1 MHKMLV
7 IAGCATLLAIGCS
20 HSATGN
26 AGERQSGTQPQSSAD
41 TRRPVTLCQ
50 PDETVIYSCR
60 IRSNGKLASL
70 CAPSDF
76 TSSPRAG
83 VYYVFGKPDAV
94 EMRYPNGAS
103 ASGAKFNQAHLVFA
117 GATGGYAYSFVK
129 DGFKY
134 LLYSISGTGVEDQ
147 GVIVAKVGEIE
158 SVVEMPCAADSMVQS
173 DLHVFDAAS
182 TWPEDADVAD
192 HGLPRR

>member
-7 IAGCATLLAIGCS
+7 IAGCATLVAAGCS

-26 AGERQSGTQPQSSAD
+26 AGERQPGPQPASSAD
-41 TRRPVTLCQ
+41 TQRPVSLCQ
-50 PDETVIYSCR
+50 RQETIIYSCR
-60 IRSNGKLASL
+60 IRSSGKLASL

-76 TSSPRAG
+76 TSSPRRG

-94 EMRYPNGAS
+94 EMRYPNGTS
-103 ASGAKFNQAHLVFA
+103 ASGGKFNQAHLVFA

-147 GVIVAKVGEIE
+147 GVIVAKVGEIVP
-158 SVVEMPCAADSMVQS
+158 VVELPCAPDSMVES
-173 DLHVFDAAS
+173 DLRVFDAAA
-182 TWPEDADVAD
+182 TWPEDADVAG